1 MQEFI
6 FHMSNQIGE
15 YAEQGQGRPDGQK
28 GRIGLGTPCQGPG
41 LGS

>member
-15 YAEQGQGRPDGQK
+15 YAEQGQGRPDGQPE
-28 GRIGLGTPCQGPG
+28 G
-41 LGS
+41 GSAQIQEPLPL